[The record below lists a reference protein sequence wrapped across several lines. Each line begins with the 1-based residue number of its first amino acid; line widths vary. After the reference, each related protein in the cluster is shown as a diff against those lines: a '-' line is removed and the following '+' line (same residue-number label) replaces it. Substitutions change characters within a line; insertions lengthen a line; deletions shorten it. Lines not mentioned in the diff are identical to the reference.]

1 MKSIKE
7 DNLQRILLLNSA
19 QGKYPR
25 GNDPWVK
32 ATVNA
37 LENLRD
43 KSVRLLA
50 SVGLNTWELTAYLG
64 SKLGMDLE
72 LIVPDAEDE
81 EGWGSFAKALKAFSL
96 DRERTRPVFT
106 GRASVRDF
114 FTARDRLAFELANV
128 VYPISV
134 RPGGRLDAL
143 LKEFSNSGK
152 EVCDQFRIKWSRV
165 SWTPSYC
172 FPMEKLNPELQ
183 LFERGWLT
191 HWTHTWPGAWPA
203 EEPWEFYQDMLAD
216 RGNYVRDAKQTLKR
230 VIGEGLLRGSSWK
243 MPRSESAISF
253 TALSPVEA
261 ISLMRWRKRYTRYS
275 LEPYGLAF
283 RQESLERRGARPVR
297 YLRLREPVPSGE
309 ERLFT
314 QSAGRKGNW
323 AVEREWRL
331 KGDLRLEDFTTEE
344 LVLIAENSEVS
355 EVFRRKLDPIWK
367 VVPLFI

>member
-1 MKSIKE
+1 MKSKKE
-7 DNLQRILLLNSA
+7 ENFKRILLLNSA

-32 ATVNA
+32 ATVKA
-37 LENLRD
+37 MENLMD

-50 SVGLNTWELTAYLG
+50 SIGLNTWELTAYLG
-64 SKLGMDLE
+64 GKLGLDLE
-72 LIVPDAEDE
+72 LIVPGGEDE
-81 EGWGSFAKALKAFSL
+81 EGWGSFTEALKALRL
-96 DRERTRPVFT
+96 DREHTRPVFA
-106 GRASVRDF
+106 GKGSVRDF
-114 FTARDRLAFELANV
+114 FAMRDRLAFELAKV

-134 RPGGRLDAL
+134 RPGGRLDGL
-143 LKEFSNSGK
+143 LREFSNSGK

-183 LFERGWLT
+183 LFEQGWLT
-191 HWTHTWPGAWPA
+191 HWTHTWPGAWPG
-203 EEPWEFYQDMLAD
+203 EEPWEFYRDMLAD
-216 RGNYVRDAKQTLKR
+216 RRSYVRDAKETLKR
-230 VIGEGLLRGSSWK
+230 IIGEGLLRGSSWK
-243 MPRSESAISF
+243 MPSGESAISF

-283 RQESLERRGARPVR
+283 RQEPLERQGAREVC
-297 YLRLREPVPSGE
+297 YLRPREPVPSGE

-331 KGDLRLEDFTTEE
+331 KGDLKLEKFTRKE
-344 LVLIAENSEVS
+344 LVLITEDSEVS
-355 EVFRRKLDPIWK
+355 EVFRTKLNPIWE
-367 VVPLFI
+367 VIPLFI

>member
-7 DNLQRILLLNSA
+7 DSFKRILLLNSA

-25 GNDPWVK
+25 GDDTWVK
-32 ATVNA
+32 ATANA

-50 SVGLNTWELTAYLG
+50 SVGLNVWELMSYLG
-64 SKLGMDLE
+64 SKLGLEIE
-72 LIVPDAEDE
+72 LIVPGTEDE
-81 EGWGSFAKALKAFSL
+81 EGWGSFSKALKALSL
-96 DRERTRPVFT
+96 DKERTRPVFA
-106 GRASVRDF
+106 GRRSVRDF
-114 FTARDRLAFELANV
+114 FTMRDRLAFELADV

-143 LKEFSNSGK
+143 LEEFSNSGK

-191 HWTHTWPGAWPA
+191 HWTHTWPGAWPG
-203 EEPWEFYQDMLAD
+203 EEPWEFYRDMLAD

-230 VIGEGLLRGSSWK
+230 IIGEGLLRGSSWK
-243 MPRSESAISF
+243 MPSGESAISF
-253 TALSPVEA
+253 TALSPAEA
-261 ISLMRWRKRYTRYS
+261 IGLMRWRKRYTRYS
-275 LEPYGLAF
+275 LEPYGLVF
-283 RQESLERRGARPVR
+283 RQESLEGQGARPVH
-297 YLRLREPVPSGE
+297 YLRPRDPVPSGE

-323 AVEREWRL
+323 VVEREWRL
-331 KGDLRLEDFTTEE
+331 KGDLKLEEFTREE
-344 LVLIAENSEVS
+344 LVLITEDSEIS
-355 EVFRRKLDPIWK
+355 EVFRTKFSPIWE
-367 VVPLFI
+367 VIPLFI